1 MVKNN
6 LTNFVKYGVIS
17 YALSFCRFWCL
28 SSVTQAMWV
37 AQNLKANKN
46 TGQNGSTYSSTITKM
61 DSVGNFRTSAKTN
74 ADVIF
79 FGQTMPKSKTCLY
92 LCLAFES

>member
-1 MVKNN
+1 MPCLFAVFGACHRSHRLCDLLKFQNQQ
-6 LTNFVKYGVIS
+6 KYRS
-17 YALSFCRFWCL
+17 KWTSLYF
-28 SSVTQAMWV
+28 T
-37 AQNLKANKN
+37 
-46 TGQNGSTYSSTITKM
+46 STITKM

-79 FGQTMPKSKTCLY
+79 LGQIMPKSKTCLY

>member
-37 AQNLKANKN
+37 AQNLKAK
-46 TGQNGSTYSSTITKM
+46 TKIQVKM
-61 DSVGNFRTSAKTN
+61 DQLILPPLLKWILSEISGHPQK
-74 ADVIF
+74 
-79 FGQTMPKSKTCLY
+79 QMLM
-92 LCLAFES
+92 